1 MRPRASLSTRA
12 SLYKECAMPTITL
25 QETSLPD
32 MADPRYAYYDRWIE
46 SLELPIYKGYYVED
60 LRTIKLDRWDERG
73 CDAAFLQLAGQQGVT
88 GCYVTEVA
96 PGATT
101 PPFKM
106 AVDECVYVL
115 EGRGITTVQGQD
127 GSVASR
133 ERSSIEV
140 AATSPASAS
149 TLPAGAT

>member
-1 MRPRASLSTRA
+1 
-12 SLYKECAMPTITL
+12 MPTITL
-25 QETSLPD
+25 QETSLEAPI
-32 MADPRYAYYDRWIE
+32 DPRYAYYDRWVE
-46 SLELPIYKGYYVED
+46 ALELPIYKGYCVED
-60 LRTIKLDRWDERG
+60 LRTIELGRWDERG

-88 GCYVTEVA
+88 GVYVAEVA

-101 PPFKM
+101 PPFRM
-106 AVDECVYVL
+106 AVDDCVYVL
-115 EGRGITTVQGQD
+115 DGRGITTVHGQD
-127 GSVASR
+127 GNPASR